1 MSKQPLIKDRKI
13 VSLFEKLETE
23 MKVAAVNSLTSGQFY
38 KSKKDENSQ
47 DHILFLSKE
56 ELVNANKQ
64 LTERAASLLDNSRAL
79 STDREPIDTGSYR
92 DDGLKWLYDSDILF
106 ADCSDNASSQVFFF
120 SMDNTFNR

>member
-1 MSKQPLIKDRKI
+1 
-13 VSLFEKLETE
+13 
-23 MKVAAVNSLTSGQFY
+23 MKVAAVNSLTSGQFD

-120 SMDNTFNR
+120 SMDNTFDR